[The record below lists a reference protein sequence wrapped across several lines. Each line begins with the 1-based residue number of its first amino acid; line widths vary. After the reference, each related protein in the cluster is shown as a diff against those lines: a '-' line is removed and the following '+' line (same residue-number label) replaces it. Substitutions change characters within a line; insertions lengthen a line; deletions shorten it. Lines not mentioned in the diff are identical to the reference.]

1 VRSRAYHAH
10 LRAKAPRRLRSSL
23 SLNALRIIIPI
34 LYRVCRALPPPLL
47 PFPRAEGKAPLA
59 EVRAR
64 CRAADERRAIGIAGG
79 NNVAVIAV
87 NKARPRRGTS
97 PARNPHGSSLIVRIE
112 RRSRRRDTRDF
123 CDNRLAAG
131 LLRRVRVNVDALR
144 FTSGGGFERS
154 LRGLRICGSINLQRR
169 AGIDEIYGC

>member
-34 LYRVCRALPPPLL
+34 LYRVSRPPSPPPPLA
-47 PFPRAEGKAPLA
+47 RWGEAPLA

-123 CDNRLAAG
+123 CDNQLAAG

-154 LRGLRICGSINLQRR
+154 LRGLRICESINLQRR